1 MLGLDVRIMG
11 YGKDYTLGLDVC
23 VIRSG
28 KMLWLG

>member
-1 MLGLDVRIMG
+1 MLGLDVRIIG
-11 YGKDYTLGLDVC
+11 WGKDYTLGLDVR